1 MKPSEIIIGITGGI
15 AAYKTA
21 TLVSRLVQDGH
32 GVSAVMTPS
41 AHQFIGPATVAALTG
56 RPVYS
61 GIFEGQDRHPLGPH
75 IEIARNAD
83 LLCIAPATAD
93 FLGKTANGLSDSLLS
108 TLYLCFRGPVLM
120 APAMNCEMWEKAAVQ
135 RNIQTL
141 QQDGVQMIGPNEGW
155 LSAGRRVPDG
165 CQNLMKSTRPFN
177 PDSELRVNAF
187 RPTRVTKGGILPNG

>member
-1 MKPSEIIIGITGGI
+1 MKHAEIIIGITGGI

-21 TLVSRLVQDGH
+21 MLVSRLVQDGH
-32 GVSAVMTPS
+32 GVSVVMTPS
-41 AHQFIGPATVAALTG
+41 AQHFLGPATVTALTG

-61 GIFEGQDRHPLGPH
+61 GIFEGQDNHPLGPH

-93 FLGKTANGLSDSLLS
+93 FLGKAANGLSDSLLS

-135 RNIQTL
+135 RNVETL
-141 QQDGVQMIGPNEGW
+141 KQDGVQLIGPNEGW
-155 LSAGRRVPDG
+155 LSCRQKGAGRMSEPDEIYETI
-165 CQNLMKSTRPFN
+165 QTR
-177 PDSELRVNAF
+177 LNA
-187 RPTRVTKGGILPNG
+187 TS